1 MLTFARRL
9 SLLVTLAIAPTAGLS
24 QGAAVSFG
32 GLKQDTTLP
41 VQVTA
46 DQLAVN
52 QSDGNAEFSGNV
64 VVTQGEMKLT
74 ASKVNVEYNQDRSGI
89 ARLFASGGVTIV
101 NPTEAAESR
110 EAVYTI
116 DDGQVVMTG
125 DVLLTQGTSALSGQK
140 LIINL
145 KTGLGTMAGRVQ
157 TVFQPTS
164 KAKK

>member
-1 MLTFARRL
+1 MLSVVRLFAM
-9 SLLVTLAIAPTAGLS
+9 LVALGLGPAAGYA

-41 VQVTA
+41 VQVSA
-46 DQLAVN
+46 DQLSVN
-52 QSDGNAEFSGNV
+52 QADGNAEFSGNV

-74 ASKVNVEYNQDRSGI
+74 AGKVAVEYNQDRSSI
-89 ARLFASGGVTIV
+89 ARLFASEGVTIV
-101 NPTEAAESR
+101 NPTDAAESL

-125 DVLLTQGTSALSGQK
+125 DVLLTQGASALSGQK
-140 LIINL
+140 LVINL

-157 TVFQPTS
+157 TVFQPAG
-164 KAKK
+164 KVKK